1 MTDTRTLTD
10 RDEIRDWAASRMGSP
25 AFIDQSSTPGG
36 ASEPVL
42 TILFDQAAYQD
53 QDAGPDRPSALGGPE
68 IVDWDDWMAQFE
80 AQRLAL
86 VVAEEEPGRMD
97 SFFEFIRRPD

>member
-36 ASEPVL
+36 AAEPVL

-53 QDAGPDRPSALGGPE
+53 QDTGPDRPPALGGPE
-68 IVDWDDWMAQFE
+68 LVDWDD
-80 AQRLAL
+80 
-86 VVAEEEPGRMD
+86 
-97 SFFEFIRRPD
+97 

>member
-1 MTDTRTLTD
+1 MTVTRTLTD

-36 ASEPVL
+36 AAEPNL

-53 QDAGPDRPSALGGPE
+53 QDAGPDRPPALNGPE
-68 IVDWDDWMAQFE
+68 LVDWDEWMEQFE

-86 VVAEEEPGRMD
+86 VVAEDEPGRMD
-97 SFFEFIRRPD
+97 SFFELIRRAD